1 METRRDNYGRY
12 LVLPPT
18 GSKPLGYTRATTITK
33 TLDDGGGLLPWKA
46 TATMVGAL
54 RRPGLMARWQAL
66 MTQQPDPWY
75 GSADSKNAAKKLVE
89 ECANA
94 GGSTDRADLGTAL
107 HAIIEQQLLGVAGTP
122 LLQPRMQADIDAFT
136 AATDGITFHRGY
148 IETMVVLD
156 GHRVAGTSDMGRTT
170 VPRVGDLIADLKTG
184 ADLRYSWQSIA
195 MQLAIYAHGDNVY
208 MQGELADG
216 SRDVR
221 LPMPKVSQ
229 DVGLVIHLPAGEARC
244 ELHLIDIAAGWEAFE
259 RAMWVRSWRSR
270 KDLTKPYTVAVE
282 HAPVPAPPPF
292 DEPPAPSPDRLTAP
306 TAVEKRSGTQSGT
319 PTQKPSAYPEPLTP
333 AAQKAQLRTSPAEG
347 DIADSEAFDALE
359 RHYVELSASA
369 RSWITELAKS
379 AQQNGVSFH
388 AKEARTVRR
397 FEIIRALVALALSNS
412 HDDDTLRAVLASVV
426 GDVANFANVDPGHVL
441 GSMSAGEAAIFAR
454 RVDELISSDVPA
466 TVDDDGTVVLHF
478 KDEVAA

>member
-1 METRRDNYGRY
+1 METRRDSYGRY

-18 GSKPLGYTRATTITK
+18 GNKPLGYTRATTVTK

-75 GSADSKNAAKKLVE
+75 GSADSKTAAKKLVE

-122 LLQPRMQADIDAFT
+122 LLQPGTQADIDAFT
-136 AATDGITFHRGY
+136 AATAGIQFDRSF
-148 IETMVVLD
+148 IEAMVVLD
-156 GHRVAGTSDMGRTT
+156 GHRVAGTSDQLRTT
-170 VPRVGDLIADLKTG
+170 VPGIGDVVSDLKTG

-195 MQLAIYAHGDNVY
+195 MQLAIYAHADNVY
-208 MQGELADG
+208 AQGEAADG
-216 SRDVR
+216 SQDMR

-229 DVGLVIHLPAGEARC
+229 DVGLVIHLPAGESRC

-259 RAMWVRSWRSR
+259 RAMWVRSWRTR
-270 KDLTKPYTVAVE
+270 KDLTRPYTPTATAKP
-282 HAPVPAPPPF
+282 APAPEPPPF
-292 DEPPAPSPDRLTAP
+292 DEP
-306 TAVEKRSGTQSGT
+306 
-319 PTQKPSAYPEPLTP
+319 PEPLTP
-333 AAQKAQLRTSPAEG
+333 AAQRAQLRTSPTEG
-347 DIADSEAFDALE
+347 DMADADAFDALE
-359 RHYVELSASA
+359 RHYGELSASA

-379 AQQNGVSFH
+379 AQQHGVSFH

-412 HDDDTLRAVLASVV
+412 HDDETLRAILASVV
-426 GDVANFANVDPGHVL
+426 GDVANFANVTPGHLV
-441 GSMSAGEAAIFAR
+441 GSLNADEAAIFAR

-466 TVDDDGTVVLHF
+466 SVTDDGTVVLHF
-478 KDEVAA
+478 TGLAATTAA

>member
-75 GSADSKNAAKKLVE
+75 GSTDSKTAAKKLVE

-122 LLQPRMQADIDAFT
+122 LLQPGMQADIDAFT
-136 AATDGITFHRGY
+136 AATAGISFDRAF
-148 IETMVVLD
+148 IEAMVVVD
-156 GHRVAGTSDMGRTT
+156 DFRVAGTADQLRTT
-170 VPRVGDLIADLKTG
+170 VPGIGDVVSDLKTG

-195 MQLAIYAHGDNVY
+195 IQLAIYAHADNVY
-208 MQGELADG
+208 AQGEAANG
-216 SRDVR
+216 SQDVR

-229 DVGLVIHLPAGEARC
+229 DVGLVIHLPAGESRC

-259 RAMWVRSWRSR
+259 RAMWVRSWRTR
-270 KDLTKPYTVAVE
+270 KDLTKPYTFTAAVTAKP
-282 HAPVPAPPPF
+282 APEPPPF
-292 DEPPAPSPDRLTAP
+292 DEP
-306 TAVEKRSGTQSGT
+306 
-319 PTQKPSAYPEPLTP
+319 PEPLTP
-333 AAQKAQLRTSPAEG
+333 AAQKAQLRTSPDEG
-347 DIADSEAFDALE
+347 DIADADAFDALE

-397 FEIIRALVALALSNS
+397 FEVIRGLVALALSNS
-412 HDDDTLRAVLASVV
+412 HDDETLRAVLASVV
-426 GDVANFANVDPGHVL
+426 GDVANFTNVTPGHIV
-441 GSMSAGEAAIFAR
+441 GSLDAGEAAIFAR

-478 KDEVAA
+478 AEAAA